1 MSNMPRYSSQ
11 VVLISLGG
19 LAHVAFVFAFI
30 FSFVTVSGYS
40 FSIDSFVGGGVP
52 IAVLFVLGA
61 VCSILYFSYNLY
73 TPVGIILLFDISF
86 ILGSSAEV
94 WTDRAPAGPPSFYS
108 LYIFFFVIPLSIA
121 VLMGG
126 IEYWTRAQW
135 RAEAAGRS

>member
-1 MSNMPRYSSQ
+1 MTRYSSRIA
-11 VVLISLGG
+11 LTFLGG
-19 LAHVAFVFAFI
+19 LAHVAFVSAFI
-30 FSFVTVSGYS
+30 FSFVTVSGRS

-61 VCSILYFSYNLY
+61 VCSMLYFSYDLY

-108 LYIFFFVIPLSIA
+108 IYIFFFMIPLSIA

-126 IEYWTRAQW
+126 IEYWTRARW
-135 RAEAAGRS
+135 RAETTGRN

>member
-1 MSNMPRYSSQ
+1 MPRDSSRI
-11 VVLISLGG
+11 VLISFGG
-19 LAHVAFVFAFI
+19 LAHVAFVSAFI
-30 FSFVTVSGYS
+30 FSFVTVSGHS

-61 VCSILYFSYNLY
+61 VCSILYFSYDLY
-73 TPVGIILLFDISF
+73 TPIGIILLFDISF

-108 LYIFFFVIPLSIA
+108 LYILFFVIPLSIA

-135 RAEAAGRS
+135 RAETTDRG

>member
-1 MSNMPRYSSQ
+1 MPRYSSR

-19 LAHVAFVFAFI
+19 LAHVAFVSAFI
-30 FSFVTVSGYS
+30 FSFVTVSGHS

-61 VCSILYFSYNLY
+61 VCSILYFSYNLC
-73 TPVGIILLFDISF
+73 TPIGIILLFDISF

-135 RAEAAGRS
+135 RAEATGRS

>member
-1 MSNMPRYSSQ
+1 MPRYSSRI
-11 VVLISLGG
+11 VLISLGG
-19 LAHVAFVFAFI
+19 LAHVAFVSVFI
-30 FSFVTVSGYS
+30 FSFVTISGHS

-108 LYIFFFVIPLSIA
+108 LYIFFFVIPLGIA

-126 IEYWTRAQW
+126 IEHWTRAQW
-135 RAEAAGRS
+135 RAETTGNS

>member
-1 MSNMPRYSSQ
+1 MTRYSSRIA
-11 VVLISLGG
+11 LTFLGG

-30 FSFVTVSGYS
+30 FSFVTVSGHS
-40 FSIDSFVGGGVP
+40 FSIDSFVGDGVP
-52 IAVLFVLGA
+52 IAVLLMLGA

-73 TPVGIILLFDISF
+73 TPVGIVLLFDISF
-86 ILGSSAEV
+86 ILASPAEV

-108 LYIFFFVIPLSIA
+108 IYIFFFVIPLGIA

-135 RAEAAGRS
+135 RAETADRS